1 MTRAKITI
9 FKQYLLMALFVV
21 LVRVIFRFIF
31 GDRSFEGILQAGID
45 GFKLAVWVLGF
56 GLLNVVVD
64 FRKLLSRLPRS
75 WRGLSV
81 PLGIALS
88 LTPELANSLNRIRE
102 NSKLR
107 ANRRGI
113 RLIRS
118 VLTPMLSGAIDQ
130 AIELADSMQAR
141 GFGKK
146 LPSPSGEIK
155 LAKLNFTYPSGR
167 EVLRDVSLKLELGS
181 FTVVTGNTGS
191 GKSTLLKVIQAKNP
205 GVGFVGQ
212 LPRQTFVADTVFAE
226 LAFSLRQ
233 RGSSNAAI
241 TDRVSEVA
249 TTFGLDLEANPLELS
264 AGWQQ
269 RVAIAAALT
278 AGSKVLILDEPF
290 SALDDSGT
298 SELISTL
305 SDLKA
310 SGTTIVVA
318 EHRVNLLT
326 GLADRVLQIRDGS
339 LTESELEIQNLDHM
353 IPNSGNVTVL
363 FGPNGSGKTTY
374 LKRLA
379 KRSGALIPQP
389 ASDLLFLDSVEEEFK
404 QADLDAKKPDGTT
417 AAIAK
422 KFALEFEPN
431 QNPRDLSEGQKLTLA
446 LCVQLAKTTDLLL
459 LDEPT
464 LGFDLTSRQILADTI
479 RQIAES
485 GVEVIVATHDREFA
499 GAIATETISIEQVS
513 QNAR

>member
-9 FKQYLLMALFVV
+9 FKHYLLMALFVV

-45 GFKLAVWVLGF
+45 GFKLAAWVLGF
-56 GLLNVVVD
+56 GLLNVIVD

-88 LTPELANSLNRIRE
+88 LTPEMANSLNRIRE

-155 LAKLNFTYPSGR
+155 LTHLNFTYPTGR
-167 EVLRDVSLKLELGS
+167 EVLRDVALNLEPGS
-181 FTVVTGNTGS
+181 FTVLTGDTGS
-191 GKSTLLKVIQAKNP
+191 GKSTLLRVIQAKCP

-212 LPRQTFVADTVFAE
+212 FPRQTFVADTVFAE
-226 LAFSLRQ
+226 LAFSLKQ
-233 RGSSNAAI
+233 QGSSEAAI
-241 TDRVSEVA
+241 AERVSAMA
-249 TTFGLDLEANPLELS
+249 TTFGLDLGANPLELS

-290 SALDDSGT
+290 SALDDAGT
-298 SELISTL
+298 SELIATL
-305 SDLKA
+305 SALKA

-318 EHRVNLLT
+318 EHRVHLLK
-326 GLADRVLQIRDGS
+326 GLTDKVLKIGGGS
-339 LTESELEIQNLDHM
+339 LGEFHLQSKSLAQQ
-353 IPNSGNVTVL
+353 IPKNGKVSVV

-374 LKRLA
+374 LRQLA
-379 KRSGALIPQP
+379 KRSGVLVPQP
-389 ASDLLFLDSVEEEFK
+389 ASDLLFLDSIEEEIK
-404 QADLDAKKPDGTT
+404 QADLDAKKPDGST

-422 KFALEFEPN
+422 KFDLEFEPN

-446 LCVQLAKTTDLLL
+446 LAIQLAKTTDLLL

-464 LGFDLTSRQILADTI
+464 LGLDLASRQKLAETI
-479 RQIAES
+479 RAIAES
-485 GVEVIVATHDREFA
+485 GVEVILATHDREFA
-499 GAIATETISIEQVS
+499 SAVATETLGIEQVTA
-513 QNAR
+513 NAR